1 MTWKSLCDKVV
12 NPLDERKNLYD
23 HDKIERENVPDEEYD
38 VLDNISINMEISLAI
53 KDVRAVLV
61 EQTED
66 ITSIAEWKN
75 LKKMSKW

>member
-66 ITSIAEWKN
+66 ITSIAERKN

>member
-75 LKKMSKW
+75 LKKMSK